1 MRETEQCR
9 EQRGRFA
16 GGGPGCRRHAGGA
29 QVSGLGACGTV
40 ERKGLSMRAGGGAFR
55 AGMDEQRKQERRARG
70 GRGGQG
76 PDRRD
81 LGVV

>member
-1 MRETEQCR
+1 M
-9 EQRGRFA
+9 
-16 GGGPGCRRHAGGA
+16 
-29 QVSGLGACGTV
+29 SGLGACGTV